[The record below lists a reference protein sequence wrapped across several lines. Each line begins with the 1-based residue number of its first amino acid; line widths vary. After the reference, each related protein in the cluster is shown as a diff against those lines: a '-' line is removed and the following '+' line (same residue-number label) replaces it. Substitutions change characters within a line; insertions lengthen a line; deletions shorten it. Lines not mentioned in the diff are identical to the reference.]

1 MEIVI
6 IGGNLFSL
14 LCADLLSKNHKIMV
28 LEINPEP
35 GFPTNFLGYAYKKE
49 TLETILESKTLNL
62 NIKQK
67 ENLICFRSEWFM
79 KLLCHKLAK
88 KGVKI
93 LNRCRVLNYEYIDK
107 FNINTSIDNNLK
119 EYITADLILDFTS
132 ISYPG
137 PGNNKHKVSDNN
149 KKIHIYRNDK
159 IKQYFVGT
167 CLLGHNMQD
176 YLLCLDRNDNLSELI
191 YESKPVNDPENGW
204 IEAKNV
210 LLIEN
215 YNIASL
221 DYYYSQSKQ
230 YIEQNGW

>member
-88 KGVKI
+88 NGVKI
-93 LNRCRVLNYEYIDK
+93 LIFFTNLNY
-107 FNINTSIDNNLK
+107 
-119 EYITADLILDFTS
+119 
-132 ISYPG
+132 
-137 PGNNKHKVSDNN
+137 H
-149 KKIHIYRNDK
+149 
-159 IKQYFVGT
+159 Q
-167 CLLGHNMQD
+167 
-176 YLLCLDRNDNLSELI
+176 
-191 YESKPVNDPENGW
+191 
-204 IEAKNV
+204 
-210 LLIEN
+210 
-215 YNIASL
+215 
-221 DYYYSQSKQ
+221 
-230 YIEQNGW
+230 